1 MTIGS
6 FIVVPADPLLWGL
19 GQIRAFTRD
28 GRCIVEFADLT
39 RETFH
44 PHELELHDR
53 WQEQEPREDVTW
65 VEFAWKDAA

>member
-6 FIVVPADPLLWGL
+6 FVVVLNDPLLWGL

-39 RETFH
+39 REAFQAC
-44 PHELELHDR
+44 ELELHDR
-53 WQEQEPREDVTW
+53 WQEQDIHGEVAW